1 MDTLTV
7 DSKQHEKLTTAEWVA
22 EKLGIPLPSI
32 YDYARRGVLPCVR
45 VGKLVRFRPSD
56 IESFIA
62 TGGKRAA

>member
-7 DSKQHEKLTTAEWVA
+7 DSKHEKLTSAEWVA
-22 EKLGIPLPSI
+22 DKLSIPVPSI

-56 IESFIA
+56 IETFISS
-62 TGGKRAA
+62 GGKRAA

>member
-1 MDTLTV
+1 MDTTMV

-22 EKLGIPLPSI
+22 DKLGIPLPSI

-45 VGKLVRFRPSD
+45 VGKLVRFCPSD

-62 TGGKRAA
+62 TGGKKAA

>member
-7 DSKQHEKLTTAEWVA
+7 DSKQHEKLTTAEWVSD
-22 EKLGIPLPSI
+22 KLDIPVPSI
-32 YDYARRGVLPCVR
+32 YDYARRGVLPCIR